1 MPDQTFTSGQILTAA
16 QMSALQANSGLVFIK
31 SQALSGTSNLITGAF
46 SSSFDNYKIMLS
58 GSSTMSATT
67 NIALKMGTTAANY
80 YSTRFKNS
88 PNSSAVTGNGLD
100 NISDW
105 SYAGQG
111 STTYANLNI
120 ELMAPFLTKY
130 TRFSGTYL
138 LDLGSASEFGY
149 TQGHL
154 ADTTS
159 YTSFTLAT
167 GGATFS
173 GTVYVY
179 GYRNP

>member
-1 MPDQTFTSGQILTAA
+1 MPDQTFTSGQILTAS

-31 SQALSGTSNLITGAF
+31 SQALSGTSNLITSAF

-67 NIALKMGTTAANY
+67 NISMKMGTTAAGY
-80 YSTRFKNS
+80 YSTRIKNS
-88 PNSSAVTGNGLD
+88 PNAATVNGNGQD
-100 NISDW
+100 NTAEW
-105 SYAGQG
+105 GYAGQG
-111 STTYANLNI
+111 TPNYANLNV
-120 ELMAPFLTKY
+120 ELSAPFLARY
-130 TRFSGTYL
+130 TRFSATYL
-138 LDLGSASEFGY
+138 LDLGSGSEFGI

-154 ADTTS
+154 ADTNS
-159 YTSFTLAT
+159 YTSFTLSA
-167 GGATFS
+167 GSTFS